1 MYNIIQHSH
10 SGIMWLAV
18 IMLILSVLFSFI
30 KIIKK
35 DDIISSGLLKLYYLT
50 KWILYLQTILGIVL
64 LFISPKV
71 IYDKGYLKF
80 GEWAES
86 GGTGLC
92 PIGIKIYTDIE
103 ITPIWIINNPTE
115 Y

>member
-50 KWILYLQTILGIVL
+50 KWILYLQAILGIVL

-86 GGTGLC
+86 GGQDYADWYKDLYGYRDNAYL
-92 PIGIKIYTDIE
+92 D
-103 ITPIWIINNPTE
+103 NQ
-115 Y
+115 